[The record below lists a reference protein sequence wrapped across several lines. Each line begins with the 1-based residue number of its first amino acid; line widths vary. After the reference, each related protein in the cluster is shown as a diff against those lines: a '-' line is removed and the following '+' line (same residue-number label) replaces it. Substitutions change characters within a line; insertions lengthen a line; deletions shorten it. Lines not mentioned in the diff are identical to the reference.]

1 MFKVGNTNKTKGF
14 MKKRPSKGFTI
25 VELITVIIVIGILA
39 AISIVSYSMITRK
52 ARIAVVESDLANAS
66 KMMEMYYGT
75 YGVYPTTLDPDN
87 CPLTPNADT
96 RYCLKST
103 DGGTFDYT
111 NIIPSTYN
119 IKLTDSTGVV
129 AYSISDD
136 TDKATEVPATCPTGF
151 IPVPGSTTYGT
162 HDFCVM
168 KYEAKNVGGVA
179 TSQADGT
186 PWNNIDWAVA
196 DTKADSACSGCHLIN
211 EAEWMTIAQNV
222 LSVDDNWT
230 NDAGTIHQVGVGR
243 IYRGYNDNVPLGG
256 ESTGVPLRASSTND
270 SDGYYLTGNSSPSD
284 QRRTLT
290 LTNGETIWDLAGN
303 VAEWVDQTI
312 GANQQPGWTGEST
325 FNQKEWTDSTLV
337 QNGLAS
343 TSMPSSVALTGA
355 DTWNSAN
362 GIGQL
367 YSNLG
372 YASSRV
378 FIRGGAFDH
387 LTTSGILQIKMHYGT
402 TGNCVHFGFRA
413 AK

>member
-1 MFKVGNTNKTKGF
+1 MSNTNKTKDF
-14 MKKRPSKGFTI
+14 MKKRPQEGFTI
-25 VELITVIIVIGILA
+25 VELITVIVIIGILA
-39 AISIVSYSMITRK
+39 GISIVSYGMITRK
-52 ARIAVVESDLANAS
+52 TRIAAVQSDLANAS

-75 YGVYPTTLDPDN
+75 YGVYPTTFESDN
-87 CPLTPNADT
+87 CPSMPNADT

-103 DGGTFDYT
+103 DGGTFEYT
-111 NIIPSTYN
+111 NVVPSAYN
-119 IKLTDSTGVV
+119 LKLTDSTGDI

-136 TDKATEVPATCPTGF
+136 TKVVEVPAVCPTEF
-151 IPVPGSTTYGT
+151 IPVPGSSTYGT

-222 LSVDDNWT
+222 LSVASNWSGG
-230 NDAGTIHQVGVGR
+230 AVGSGY
-243 IYRGYNDNVPLGG
+243 IYRGYNDNTPLGG
-256 ESTGVPLRASSTND
+256 ESNGVPLRASSTND
-270 SDGYYLTGNSSPSD
+270 NDGYYLTGNSSPSD

-312 GANQQPGWTGEST
+312 GANQQPGWTGESG
-325 FNQKEWTDSTLV
+325 FNPKEWTDATLV

-355 DTWNSAN
+355 GTWNSSN

-367 YSNLG
+367 YSNLR

-387 LTTSGILQIKMHYGT
+387 GTTSGVLQIKMHYGT